1 MYNKQQW
8 EDLKIYSSKTH
19 TDHPPPEIPWRSLET
34 NQVSA
39 HAAAAA
45 ADLIYPYH
53 FLMSSLAYQ
62 NHPSIRRVHR
72 DQKDLK
78 LKITILNLYQHLKIF
93 ITKTNEKKN

>member
-45 ADLIYPYH
+45 ADLIYPS
-53 FLMSSLAYQ
+53 LSDVLSRLPKSSF
-62 NHPSIRRVHR
+62 HP
-72 DQKDLK
+72 
-78 LKITILNLYQHLKIF
+78 
-93 ITKTNEKKN
+93 